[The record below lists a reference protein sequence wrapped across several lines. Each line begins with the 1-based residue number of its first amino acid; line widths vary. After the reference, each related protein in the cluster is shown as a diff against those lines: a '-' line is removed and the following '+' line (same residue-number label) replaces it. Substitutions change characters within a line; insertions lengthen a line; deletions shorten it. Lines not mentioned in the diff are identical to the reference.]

1 MYKKT
6 VVALTIV
13 CTFLILALMGVA
25 IGWSVTNRQIK
36 ADAENKE
43 QSLENVY
50 KRNYYEL
57 TYELSN
63 AGDVLNKLLVSYSP
77 SQQQKLLTSL
87 SEHTAS
93 AVTCLSTLADTSS
106 TGEKTVSF
114 INKVGDYA
122 KSLNYK
128 ISLGKALDNDDKDN
142 LSAVYN
148 ALLSLNKS
156 LAEMSDKIEDN
167 YNFLQALNGENDLM
181 ISFLNNVEMD
191 IKYPSL
197 IYDGPFSDAL
207 EKNKPSLEGDEIDE
221 ARAKEI
227 AKTYL
232 PFEGEPE
239 YVTENKGDIET
250 FVFKVMKD
258 KAEYYVTLSKKGGWL
273 VSLTSNIQAND
284 NNHTDAEALK
294 VAKDFLLHLGIT
306 SMEEVWVSDYNSI
319 YFINFVYKS
328 NDVLYYPDMIKVK
341 VSAEDNSV
349 VGVEC
354 LNYLYNHK
362 ERTSEQSPSVSKD
375 SAQSKIKDL
384 EIETIRLAVIP
395 TGSGKETLTWEIA
408 GKSNEDYYFFYISAE
423 SGEEVDILRVVDS
436 AQGKLLV

>member
-6 VVALTIV
+6 VIALTIV

-25 IGWSVTNRQIK
+25 IGWSVTSRQIK
-36 ADAENKE
+36 ADAESKE
-43 QSLENVY
+43 KNLENVY

-63 AGDVLNKLLVSYSP
+63 AGDSLNKLLVSYSP

-87 SEHTAS
+87 SEQTAS

-128 ISLGKALDNDDKDN
+128 IALGKALDNDDRNN
-142 LSAVYN
+142 LSAIYT
-148 ALLSLNKS
+148 ALLSLNKN

-181 ISFLNNVEMD
+181 MSFLNNVEMD

-207 EKNKPSLEGDEIDE
+207 EKAKPTLEGEELDVE
-221 ARAKEI
+221 RAKET
-227 AKTYL
+227 AKNYL
-232 PFEGEPE
+232 PFEAELE

-250 FVFKVMKD
+250 FVFKTSKD
-258 KAEYYVTLSKKGGWL
+258 KTEYYVTLSKKGGWL
-273 VSLTSNIQAND
+273 VSLTSNVQAND
-284 NNHTDAEALK
+284 NNHTDQEALTA
-294 VAKDFLLHLGIT
+294 AKDFLSKLGI
-306 SMEEVWVSDYNSI
+306 SDMEEVWVSDYNSI
-319 YFINFVYKS
+319 YFINFVYKN

-341 VSAEDNSV
+341 ISAEDNSV

-362 ERTSEQSPSVSKD
+362 ERTSESPAVSQDTARSKVKD
-375 SAQSKIKDL
+375 I
-384 EIETIRLAVIP
+384 EIETVRLAVIP
-395 TGSGKETLTWEIA
+395 TGSGKETLAWEIA
-408 GKSNEDYYFFYISAE
+408 GKSNEDYYFIYISAD
-423 SGEEVDILRVVDS
+423 SGEEIDILRVVDS